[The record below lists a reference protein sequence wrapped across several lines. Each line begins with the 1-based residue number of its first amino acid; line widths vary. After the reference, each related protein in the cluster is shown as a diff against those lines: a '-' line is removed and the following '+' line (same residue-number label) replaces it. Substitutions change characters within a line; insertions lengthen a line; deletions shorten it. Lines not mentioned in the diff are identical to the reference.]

1 MTRVCVGCGY
11 SGPGAAC
18 TICKGANRSSA
29 ACTENYCPLCNQP
42 MRARFD
48 WLRFVSVM
56 LCAFGAG
63 ILALLVCTLLTGCG
77 PKFTSHADLLNA
89 DASTDAAGS
98 AGAAGAPDDAGGS
111 AGDTS
116 IPEPAQ
122 GGTAGVST
130 GAAGSPSTG
139 GAGAAS
145 VGGTGAGGAA
155 PCGGLAGSKASAFA
169 SFDPPVGGPPSSA
182 LDGDPATRWAS
193 GEPQAVG
200 QWFRLDL
207 PAGTVLEQL
216 ELDAAAADTPAELE
230 LELDGA
236 AVASTT
242 SAHGDVLRLVLAKP
256 TPARVLRLLI
266 VTPTTGQ
273 WWSIREL
280 RAVCK

>member
-1 MTRVCVGCGY
+1 
-11 SGPGAAC
+11 
-18 TICKGANRSSA
+18 
-29 ACTENYCPLCNQP
+29 
-42 MRARFD
+42 MRARFE
-48 WLRFVSVM
+48 WLRFASVL

-63 ILALLVCTLLTGCG
+63 ILALLICTMLSGCG
-77 PKFTSHADLLNA
+77 PKFTSHADLLKA
-89 DASTDAAGS
+89 DASTDDAGN
-98 AGAAGAPDDAGGS
+98 AGAAGAANDAGGD

-116 IPEPAQ
+116 IPSAAQ
-122 GGTAGVST
+122 GGTAGVSA
-130 GAAGSPSTG
+130 GAAGTPSTG

-145 VGGTGAGGAA
+145 VGGGGTGGAT
-155 PCGGLAGSKASAFA
+155 PCGFAGAKASAFA

-182 LDGDPATRWAS
+182 LDGDLTTRWAS
-193 GEPQAVG
+193 GEAQAVG

-207 PAGTVLEQL
+207 PPGTVIEQL

-236 AVASTT
+236 AVTSTQ
-242 SAHGDVLRLVLAKP
+242 SKSGDVLRLVLAKP

-266 VTPTTGQ
+266 VTPTAGQ